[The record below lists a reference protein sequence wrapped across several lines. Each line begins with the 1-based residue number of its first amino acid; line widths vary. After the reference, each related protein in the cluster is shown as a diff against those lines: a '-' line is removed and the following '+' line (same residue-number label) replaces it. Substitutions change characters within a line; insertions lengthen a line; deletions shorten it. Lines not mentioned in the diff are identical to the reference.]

1 VRQIFALLDRNE
13 ITAAEAADMLGAN
26 GQGNSASTIP
36 STATLQPT
44 PPAPARTSRPSAR
57 YLDAKNYMLELINAE
72 RAKVGAPAV
81 VLGDNIAAQLH
92 AETSLENCSS
102 SHWGVD
108 GLKPY
113 MRYSLAS
120 GYQSNA
126 ENGSGS
132 DYCITVSDGYRA
144 NASIKQE
151 IRETMAGWMRSQ
163 GHRENIL
170 DPWHKKVNIGLA
182 WDRYNTVMY
191 QHFEGDYVEYQN
203 MPTIKLGVLEFSG
216 RTKNGARLADA
227 SDLGVS
233 IYYDPPPHVLTIGQ
247 LARTYCYDWGR
258 KVASFREPLTVG
270 WYYDSD
276 EYTTTYEL
284 CPDPYRVPADAPA
297 ARSLDEAGRLWEE
310 AYKVSQTIRRQGIVL
325 PWVTASKWAA
335 MDSDF
340 AITADISQIISEHG
354 PGVYSIIVLGV
365 MDGEDVVISQYS
377 LFHDIPAP
385 NTYDPAS
392 P

>member
-1 VRQIFALLDRNE
+1 
-13 ITAAEAADMLGAN
+13 
-26 GQGNSASTIP
+26 
-36 STATLQPT
+36 
-44 PPAPARTSRPSAR
+44 
-57 YLDAKNYMLELINAE
+57 MLELINAE

-113 MRYSLAS
+113 MRYSLAG

-132 DYCITVSDGYRA
+132 DYCITASDGYRA

-258 KVASFREPLTVG
+258 KVASFREPLTGG
-270 WYYDSD
+270 WYYDTNEFS
-276 EYTTTYEL
+276 TTYDP
-284 CPDPYRVPADAPA
+284 CPDPYDVPAESQAPSSHA
-297 ARSLDEAGRLWEE
+297 EAHRFWLE
-310 AYKVSQTIRRQGIVL
+310 AYQASQTRKGQTITV
-325 PWVTASKWAA
+325 PWVTATNWTAR
-335 MDSDF
+335 DSEI
-340 AITADISQIISEHG
+340 AVTADTSQLIRRHG
-354 PGVYSIIVLGV
+354 PGVYTVLLWGV
-365 MDGEDVVISQYS
+365 IDGEDVPISQYS
-377 LFHDIPAP
+377 IFHEVTPP